1 MYFLHPMNSKR
12 KGKRKKGFF
21 SMLNS
26 VLVVSMFLID
36 KNKFYFAKLSVN
48 LMHVEHFLTLENML

>member
-1 MYFLHPMNSKR
+1 MYFLRPMNSKNR
-12 KGKRKKGFF
+12 KQKRGCF

-26 VLVVSMFLID
+26 VLVVSMFLTD
-36 KNKFYFAKLSVN
+36 KNKFYFAKLSIN